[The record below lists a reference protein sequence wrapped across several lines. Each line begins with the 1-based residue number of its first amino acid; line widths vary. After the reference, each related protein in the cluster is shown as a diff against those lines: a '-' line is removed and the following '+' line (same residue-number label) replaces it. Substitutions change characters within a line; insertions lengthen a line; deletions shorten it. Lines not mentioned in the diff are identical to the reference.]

1 MIKFIGLYIVL
12 FIKNII
18 SLPNLKEQ
26 LDNINDIPISFEDK
40 NVMEYNIDLANSYT
54 FSIKNENFRYSF
66 STDLKDK
73 NILFFKNNNNNN
85 EPVSSKIYFGFGE
98 KIYIIN
104 NHNLKGSINI
114 KIFAI
119 PQYSKLNSF
128 ETINENQYFFIKT
141 QEDSIAYFDSFDRNS
156 KIYISNN
163 TEKKITSDDKRIN
176 GIFYPI
182 KANIIYFI
190 KNELYENTISV
201 FKKYLYPSNLDS
213 EKIYIIDDNIN
224 YLYLKANS
232 YYILNFEKNNMKL
245 LMMLSSN
252 RDSEIEIQE
261 PRETRYLNKNFPY
274 YGIQK
279 DNNELILYVKK
290 NDAFIEFL
298 SAINENIQLLEI
310 TKEEEEGEKEL
321 VESIITINIEKTHKI
336 VSLELYLSDNE
347 DNFNYSLS
355 MGPTTSDPNSTSN
368 YNYIYTS
375 NSNSNSKI
383 NSKGSKINLE
393 RKRIQNYIFLI
404 N

>member
-1 MIKFIGLYIVL
+1 M
-12 FIKNII
+12 
-18 SLPNLKEQ
+18 
-26 LDNINDIPISFEDK
+26 
-40 NVMEYNIDLANSYT
+40 
-54 FSIKNENFRYSF
+54 
-66 STDLKDK
+66 
-73 NILFFKNNNNNN
+73 
-85 EPVSSKIYFGFGE
+85 
-98 KIYIIN
+98 
-104 NHNLKGSINI
+104 KGSINI

-261 PRETRYLNKNFPY
+261 PRETRYLNNLQKE
-274 YGIQK
+274 IQK
-279 DNNELILYVKK
+279 
-290 NDAFIEFL
+290 F
-298 SAINENIQLLEI
+298 
-310 TKEEEEGEKEL
+310 
-321 VESIITINIEKTHKI
+321 
-336 VSLELYLSDNE
+336 
-347 DNFNYSLS
+347 
-355 MGPTTSDPNSTSN
+355 
-368 YNYIYTS
+368 
-375 NSNSNSKI
+375 
-383 NSKGSKINLE
+383 
-393 RKRIQNYIFLI
+393 
-404 N
+404 

>member
-66 STDLKDK
+66 STNLKDK

-141 QEDSIAYFDSFDRNS
+141 QEDSIA
-156 KIYISNN
+156 
-163 TEKKITSDDKRIN
+163 
-176 GIFYPI
+176 
-182 KANIIYFI
+182 
-190 KNELYENTISV
+190 
-201 FKKYLYPSNLDS
+201 
-213 EKIYIIDDNIN
+213 
-224 YLYLKANS
+224 
-232 YYILNFEKNNMKL
+232 
-245 LMMLSSN
+245 
-252 RDSEIEIQE
+252 
-261 PRETRYLNKNFPY
+261 
-274 YGIQK
+274 
-279 DNNELILYVKK
+279 
-290 NDAFIEFL
+290 
-298 SAINENIQLLEI
+298 
-310 TKEEEEGEKEL
+310 
-321 VESIITINIEKTHKI
+321 
-336 VSLELYLSDNE
+336 
-347 DNFNYSLS
+347 
-355 MGPTTSDPNSTSN
+355 
-368 YNYIYTS
+368 
-375 NSNSNSKI
+375 
-383 NSKGSKINLE
+383 
-393 RKRIQNYIFLI
+393 
-404 N
+404 